1 MIDVAIMG
9 HGVVGSGVAEI
20 LINHKD
26 RISNRVKEE
35 VNVKYIL
42 DLRSFED
49 LAYSEKF
56 VKDFEVILNDDS
68 VKVVAEVMGGINP
81 AYDFVKK
88 CLTAGKSVVTS
99 NKELVAAKG
108 AELIKIASDNNVNFL
123 FEASVG
129 GGIPVLRP
137 IVQCLSANQI
147 DEIWGI
153 LNGTTNFILNK
164 MIVDN
169 MDFDTALKLAQD
181 LGFAEKN
188 PAADIEG
195 HDACRKIC
203 ILSALAFGKHVYPEQ
218 VKTEGISQISLD
230 DVTYADSFG
239 YVIKLIGH
247 AKQLDNGKITA
258 DVRPTLVSRDC
269 ILSGVN
275 GVFNCI
281 MINGDQT
288 GEVAFYGKGAG
299 KEATASAVVADIMDC
314 IKHIPA
320 RKYLYWE
327 DGDET
332 FVDTDYDNNGK
343 LYVLI
348 KAEDF
353 VSVLTQFQN
362 LFPDCKQVIKNEFT
376 KEIAF
381 ITEPDYE
388 SVIKNKLSQFTDI
401 KSIKT
406 LKTLA

>member
-42 DLRSFED
+42 DLRSFENLPYAD
-49 LAYSEKF
+49 KF
-56 VKDFEVILNDDS
+56 TKDFNVILNDKN

-108 AELIKIASDNNVNFL
+108 AELIQIASDNNVNFL

-137 IVQCLSANQI
+137 MVQCLSANQI

-169 MDFDTALKLAQD
+169 MDFNTALKLAQD

-218 VKTEGISQISLD
+218 VKTEGITGISLD

-247 AKQLDNGKITA
+247 AKQLDNGKIIA

-275 GVFNCI
+275 EF
-281 MINGDQT
+281 
-288 GEVAFYGKGAG
+288 K
-299 KEATASAVVADIMDC
+299 
-314 IKHIPA
+314 
-320 RKYLYWE
+320 L
-327 DGDET
+327 
-332 FVDTDYDNNGK
+332 TD
-343 LYVLI
+343 
-348 KAEDF
+348 
-353 VSVLTQFQN
+353 
-362 LFPDCKQVIKNEFT
+362 
-376 KEIAF
+376 
-381 ITEPDYE
+381 
-388 SVIKNKLSQFTDI
+388 
-401 KSIKT
+401 
-406 LKTLA
+406 